1 VLITHLK
8 ETLPHAKNCPV
19 FAFGGSYGGILTAWF
34 RSKYPDIVM
43 GGLAASG
50 TSAPSC
56 EDQPLCSLN
65 VLSLYAHSTA
75 GVLRHWHQPVRVH

>member
-1 VLITHLK
+1 MPFGAKSFDPEKISYLSPEQALADYAVLITHLK

-43 GGLAASG
+43 GGLSASG
-50 TSAPSC
+50 T
-56 EDQPLCSLN
+56 
-65 VLSLYAHSTA
+65 
-75 GVLRHWHQPVRVH
+75 